1 MEKSDRRKVVPRVC
15 IIVGKT
21 APGYENAKK
30 ISSFVFIPDYN
41 VSVAELVIPG
51 SDISQHISTAGHEAS
66 GNGSMKFLMNGC
78 LILVTADGSTVEI
91 IEKLGADDMV
101 NEVPALREKGA
112 TGRPPLQFAQVVRFM
127 MQSSQIL
134 PPSLI
139 KRHVSSH
146 VSNLMVRDGYFGFK
160 DYFKSLCDTLEDD
173 KDFYLLGSDFASY
186 LEALASFLLFFSSNP
201 HQKHVEAAERFLPWL
216 VTGDFNEVGS
226 QSENYGGLINH
237 ARCCKFN
244 SVLNACNLIDLGF
257 EGPGYT

>member
-112 TGRPPLQFAQVVRFM
+112 TGRPPLQFAQVVR
-127 MQSSQIL
+127 
-134 PPSLI
+134 
-139 KRHVSSH
+139 
-146 VSNLMVRDGYFGFK
+146 MVRDGYFGFK

-201 HQKHVEAAERFLPWL
+201 HKSMWFYVKILIWKQAYERYKYRQQRTEHL
-216 VTGDFNEVGS
+216 
-226 QSENYGGLINH
+226 LIKRNGH
-237 ARCCKFN
+237 ECA
-244 SVLNACNLIDLGF
+244 
-257 EGPGYT
+257 Y